1 MPFSSLSLS
10 PPTTKSIYIGNILY
24 SNYVYIYYIKVKKLD
39 VGITITQSTL
49 HSKGYLFI
57 FVGAFYQEKK
67 EEEEEERKEERRKKR
82 KKN

>member
-1 MPFSSLSLS
+1 M
-10 PPTTKSIYIGNILY
+10 Y
-24 SNYVYIYYIKVKKLD
+24 SNYLYIYYIKVKKLD

-67 EEEEEERKEERRKKR
+67 EEEEEEEERKEERRKKKE
-82 KKN
+82 KKEELKEN